1 MVTRLP
7 TTPFTMPF
15 VAIMYDC
22 ILRCCDVI
30 AMSLE
35 GRLSVAVPEVIED
48 ACALALE
55 PVYDTAEGSLAVL
68 GV

>member
-1 MVTRLP
+1 
-7 TTPFTMPF
+7 
-15 VAIMYDC
+15 
-22 ILRCCDVI
+22 
-30 AMSLE
+30 MSIG

>member
-1 MVTRLP
+1 
-7 TTPFTMPF
+7 
-15 VAIMYDC
+15 
-22 ILRCCDVI
+22 
-30 AMSLE
+30 MSLG

-48 ACALALE
+48 ACTLALE